1 MSSTILSVTSIPEVV
16 TADQALTSYYPA
28 SQIGDTDPALWDV
41 VVKIKT
47 HTAGL
52 GTLLVTVRY
61 HDGEG
66 LQDLNV
72 ALALT
77 AGNYAIAAWPGIL
90 RSASQPVS
98 VGYTFLAGLVSGSA
112 DSTINVRYS

>member
-1 MSSTILSVTSIPEVV
+1 MSSTVLSLTTNPEVV
-16 TADQALTSYYPA
+16 SADQAMTAYYPA
-28 SQIGDTDPALWDV
+28 SQYGDTDPAVWDV
-41 VVKIKT
+41 VVKMKT

-52 GTLLVTVRY
+52 GTLLATIRY
-61 HDGEG
+61 HDGEM

-77 AGNYAIAAWPGIL
+77 AGNYAIATWPDIL

-98 VGYTFLAGLVSGSA
+98 VAYTFLAGLVSGVC
-112 DSTINVRYS
+112 DVTINLRLS